1 MMSVMDKAAE
11 ESILWN
17 DLVMLIEAQEAYN
30 ETYYNSEYKRIS
42 ERLEALECL
51 QYDQSQIGQLYAYS
65 KMF

>member
-30 ETYYNSEYKRIS
+30 ETYYSSEYKRIS
-42 ERLEALECL
+42 ERLEALEVW
-51 QYDQSQIGQLYAYS
+51 YDQS
-65 KMF
+65 

>member
-1 MMSVMDKAAE
+1 MMSVSDQI
-11 ESILWN
+11 SILWN

-51 QYDQSQIGQLYAYS
+51 Q
-65 KMF
+65 